1 MHMRYDHP
9 SWIKA
14 DIRNRDQDAILEY
27 QEVLFD
33 GLVQNCSI
41 SSELEMEMLHL
52 HYNDVIMS
60 AMAS

>member
-9 SWIKA
+9 GWIKA
-14 DIRNRDQDAILEY
+14 AIRNRDQDTIEY
-27 QEVLFD
+27 HEVLFD
-33 GLVQNCSI
+33 GLVQDCSI
-41 SSELEMEMLHL
+41 SSELEMEMLQL